1 MADINIRPAQFDDE
15 AEVLPLIE
23 ELFVAPGR
31 RPAEYT
37 RERAQEGFRR
47 AVGNQGSDILLAID
61 GKTPVGAATVYVD
74 TLSIRY
80 GLRCWVEDLVVL
92 PSQRGGGVGKLL
104 LDAAIAWGRA
114 HGCDFVQLHSGLGR
128 KNAHRFYVANGM
140 EQDSLVF
147 TKNLEPR
154 T

>member
-1 MADINIRPAQFDDE
+1 MTVTIRPARFDDE
-15 AEVLPLIE
+15 AEALPLIE

-31 RPAEYT
+31 KPADYT

-47 AVGNQGSDILLAID
+47 AVADQGSDILLALD
-61 GKTPVGAATVYVD
+61 GVTLVGAATVYVD

-92 PSQRGGGVGKLL
+92 PSQRGGGVGRLL
-104 LDAAIAWGRA
+104 VDAATDWGRA

-128 KNAHRFYVANGM
+128 KDAHRFYLANGM

-147 TKNLEPR
+147 TKRLGGR
-154 T
+154 